1 MRKLEIIL
9 CQQRFWKNLFHLSH
23 HTKEEMFL
31 SENRLAYFFPEPVAN
46 AFIKLDAILVSDRH
60 KQTFAYHEIKN
71 QKPRCS
77 FLAKRKTRIKCLHH
91 SVNFRVG
98 VRIVGYWHKQQ
109 PIFAFSSR
117 SAVIQSKRNN
127 VTHDIELKLGW
138 VSSWFLVNSSNRR
151 KRQKVEESK
160 PD

>member
-1 MRKLEIIL
+1 
-9 CQQRFWKNLFHLSH
+9 
-23 HTKEEMFL
+23 MFL

-71 QKPRCS
+71 QKPRCN

-98 VRIVGYWHKQQ
+98 VRIVGY
-109 PIFAFSSR
+109 
-117 SAVIQSKRNN
+117 
-127 VTHDIELKLGW
+127 
-138 VSSWFLVNSSNRR
+138 
-151 KRQKVEESK
+151 
-160 PD
+160 